1 MSRQVPTRRV
11 DAAEARAYLA
21 KAEEFLDASRAAL
34 EAQQSTA
41 ATSLAIHA
49 AINAADVVTGLRI
62 GQRASGPDHRQALSL
77 LRQAGKDGSE
87 VEKNLTRLLQLKTRT
102 EYEPDAIALSDAT
115 RAVDRATRCV
125 QTARRVAA
133 SA

>member
-1 MSRQVPTRRV
+1 MSRQVPTRKV
-11 DAAEARAYLA
+11 TAAEARAYLV

-34 EAQQSTA
+34 DAQQSTA

-87 VEKNLTRLLQLKTRT
+87 VEKNLSRLLQLKTRT
-102 EYEPDAIALSDAT
+102 EYEPEAVALSEAA
-115 RAVDRATRCV
+115 RPAARC
-125 QTARRVAA
+125 TCAR
-133 SA
+133 

>member
-34 EAQQSTA
+34 EAQQATA

-62 GQRASGPDHRQALSL
+62 GQRASGRDHRQALSL

-87 VEKNLTRLLQLKTRT
+87 VEKNLTRLLQVKTRT
-102 EYEPDAIALSDAT
+102 EYEPDAVALSEAA

-133 SA
+133 